1 VLAVTVDASAAG
13 YADAS
18 GTYSVYE
25 QKGQPLNHNGRFK
38 YENENGYSLRF
49 DEDWEHW
56 KELSQDNNNSC
67 PMCAKQ
73 VRVRKLMYGS
83 LAGENCTICKNPQQG
98 HLLYCEQKGCRFILC
113 GDCAG
118 IR

>member
-1 VLAVTVDASAAG
+1 VLAVTVYASAAG
-13 YADAS
+13 YDHAS
-18 GTYSVYE
+18 GMYSVRE
-25 QKGQPLNHNGRFK
+25 QNGQPLNHNGRFK
-38 YENENGYSLRF
+38 YENENGYTLHF

-67 PMCAKQ
+67 PRCTKQ

-83 LAGENCTICKNPQQG
+83 LAGKNCTICGKPQQG
-98 HLLYCEQKGCRFILC
+98 HLLYCKHDGCGFILC

-118 IR
+118 MR